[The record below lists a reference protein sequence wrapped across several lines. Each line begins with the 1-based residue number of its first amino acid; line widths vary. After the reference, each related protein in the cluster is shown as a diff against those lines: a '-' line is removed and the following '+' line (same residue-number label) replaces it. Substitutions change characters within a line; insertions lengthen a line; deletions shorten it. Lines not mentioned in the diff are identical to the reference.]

1 MQEGP
6 RRTGHRQLE
15 NEVST
20 DDFNDYEQQPGKAR
34 IALSCHCNITV
45 EANAQKLSNS
55 CCLSSFALSNSSD
68 TSVGPSLPP
77 CFSCSKRF
85 FTFLGVNSFPHIGEH
100 NFVGFRDINA
110 R

>member
-34 IALSCHCNITV
+34 IALSCHCNIMV
-45 EANAQKLSNS
+45 EANA
-55 CCLSSFALSNSSD
+55 
-68 TSVGPSLPP
+68 
-77 CFSCSKRF
+77 
-85 FTFLGVNSFPHIGEH
+85 
-100 NFVGFRDINA
+100 
-110 R
+110 